1 MKTLLASTAVAAA
14 LGLAAAQ
21 AQQPD
26 TPPPDQDMNAPD
38 TQPGS
43 APEEVASEA
52 DAPAS
57 SEQPDEPADRAPMDQ
72 DAAADTAT
80 MPPVTPPDG
89 YVSSDSAPTSG
100 NLLGATVH
108 DAGGAEI
115 GTVEG
120 VVFVNGATR
129 MQGSDDASGDMAPAT
144 PDEATDAPA
153 GTAEGLTGTGSET
166 VEAPSA
172 TSQPGQSPD
181 RPAETDPADLS
192 HAVIDVGGFL
202 GMGKHRVAI
211 PVEEL
216 QIYRSGTESMIYLPW
231 TREQVEAL
239 PEFDAEG
246 PAETAP

>member
-14 LGLAAAQ
+14 LGLAATQ

-43 APEEVASEA
+43 AEEAVSEA

-72 DAAADTAT
+72 DAAAGTAT

-120 VVFVNGATR
+120 VVFVNGSTR
-129 MQGSDDASGDMAPAT
+129 MQGSDDASGDIAAAT

-202 GMGKHRVAI
+202 GMGNHRVAI
-211 PVEEL
+211 AVEEL